1 MRKKLLAISPVP
13 PWPALDGMSLRISR
27 LLEELSAHWS
37 IILVCPEGGESAASR
52 SIPVLA
58 QVTVPRKSRWMYNP
72 SQYDHGPLRIAVAEA
87 VAVHN
92 PALVLLWGGMDYL
105 RDEIP
110 EMPPMVSDRVDCWTL
125 ANWRQLFH
133 RRGQIPVRR
142 RLGSLAYAARYEFR
156 MRRSSGATVVV
167 GERDAEVLR
176 RVLRVRNVHV
186 IPNGVDVP
194 DRIAVSRSPNP
205 TVMFTGI
212 MSFQPNIDAVM
223 HFVDNVWPE
232 IRRRIPDAVFQIVG
246 RSPVPEIKALGSRPN
261 IEVHADVESVQLFL
275 ARAWLAIAP
284 MRSGAGI
291 KNKILEAWSVG
302 TPAVMTPI
310 ATNGLTTAPKDLL
323 LAAEGSNLA
332 VLVCDLLQ
340 DSKRRAELGALARET
355 AKDRFSWHT
364 HAITFDRLLQNVA
377 RLDTAPD
384 AA

>member
-1 MRKKLLAISPVP
+1 MRPKLLAISPVS

-27 LLEELSAHWS
+27 LLEELSASWS

-58 QVTVPRKSRWMYNP
+58 QVTVPRNSRWMYNP
-72 SQYDHGPLRIAVAEA
+72 SQYDHGPLRDAVAAA
-87 VAVHN
+87 VAHHK
-92 PALVLLWGGMDYL
+92 PELVLLWGGMDYL

-110 EMPPMVSDRVDCWTL
+110 GMPPMVSDRVDCWTL

-133 RRGQIPVRR
+133 RGRVPMRR

-156 MRRSSGATVVV
+156 MRRVSGATVVV

-176 RVLRVRNVHV
+176 RVLRVQNVHV

-194 DRIAVSRSPNP
+194 DRIAVSRSPKP
-205 TVMFTGI
+205 TIMFTGV

-232 IRRRIPDAVFQIVG
+232 VRRRIPDAVFQIVG
-246 RSPVPEIKALGSRPN
+246 RAPIPEIAALGSRPN
-261 IEVHADVESVQLFL
+261 IEVHPDVESVQVFL

-310 ATNGLTTAPKDLL
+310 ATNGLTTAPVDLL
-323 LAAEGSNLA
+323 LAAEGLELA
-332 VLVCDLLQ
+332 GLIGDLLQ
-340 DSKRRAELGALARET
+340 DPKRRAELGALARTT
-355 AKDRFSWHT
+355 AKESFSWHT
-364 HAITFDRLLQNVA
+364 HAVVFDQLLHNVA
-377 RLDTAPD
+377 RLGSAPG
-384 AA
+384 AR